1 MKRYVEYGTV
11 EYTLLQTLGWI
22 TLKVEDYYDELL
34 EKQMQMAVMVW
45 PSKAEV

>member
-22 TLKVEDYYDELL
+22 TLKVEDYYDES
-34 EKQMQMAVMVW
+34 EGKQKQMAVMIW
-45 PSKAEV
+45 PEKVEV